1 MPPVIIAGVVFIW
14 IALILY
20 TVFIIKANKHRRA
33 TKGVA
38 RFILAA
44 VIFDISATACMMIG
58 ATERYFTFH
67 GVLGYTALVV
77 MVIDATFIWKHKR
90 KYGSEVP
97 FSDTLN
103 RNSKLGYILWLLAF
117 TTGMVMAYAN

>member
-1 MPPVIIAGVVFIW
+1 MPTVIIAGVVFIW

-20 TVFIIKANKHRRA
+20 TVFITKAHKHRRA

-58 ATERYFTFH
+58 ATERHFTFH

-97 FSDTLN
+97 FSDALN

-117 TTGMVMAYAN
+117 TTGMVMAYAK